1 MLARAAR
8 SAAAAASRFARFHE
22 PAALSLSLSTKA
34 ESHAPASSDCTA
46 SGHSAAVAVAVPPPV
61 TAAPASPTVRHLK
74 DQKPEGS
81 RVKFMAE
88 EKDLESDEAL
98 WALYERWCKAFDQ
111 ERDREE
117 MARRFDTF
125 KKTVLDVQDINKAYP
140 SHKPRTIT
148 KFADGKLRR
157 PCCSRD
163 PFLKR
168 IAEELDDNPCEL
180 IVGDDNKLYKRVF
193 ADYKV
198 VDDRLYVHLPKG
210 IDVKTITTNPEWP
223 TSEC

>member
-1 MLARAAR
+1 M
-8 SAAAAASRFARFHE
+8 
-22 PAALSLSLSTKA
+22 
-34 ESHAPASSDCTA
+34 
-46 SGHSAAVAVAVPPPV
+46 
-61 TAAPASPTVRHLK
+61 
-74 DQKPEGS
+74 
-81 RVKFMAE
+81 KFVAE

-111 ERDREE
+111 ERDHEE

-125 KKTVLDVQDINKAYP
+125 KKTVLDVQHTNKAYP

-148 KFADGKLRR
+148 KLADGKMRR
-157 PCCSRD
+157 PCGCSHD

-180 IVGDDNKLYKRVF
+180 IVGDDDKLYKRVF

-210 IDVKTITTNPEWP
+210 VDVKTITTNPEWP